1 MKHKILVII
10 LTICLITSIVL
21 SFLPTSQ
28 ICGVRSGCEAVQN
41 SPYKNTF
48 GINNGYLGIIAF
60 FILLS
65 LTISHLRTPKRY
77 KKILIFVGVL
87 TGSIIAF
94 FFICLQI
101 FVIKALCT
109 YCLVIDIG
117 IILGL
122 VLIFPTK
129 RKK

>member
-10 LTICLITSIVL
+10 LTICLIASIAL

-48 GINNGYLGIIAF
+48 GIDNGYLGIIAF

-77 KKILIFVGVL
+77 KKILIFAGVL